1 MPHLFEKS
9 ATLNIFLIKNS
20 QLQIRRPMYSIF
32 TIFNFSPHL
41 LVDNLIL
48 IAIMSKNLLP

>member
-1 MPHLFEKS
+1 MPHLFEKY
-9 ATLNIFLIKNS
+9 ATLNIFLINFS

-32 TIFNFSPHL
+32 TIFNLSLHL

-48 IAIMSKNLLP
+48 IAIMSRNLLP